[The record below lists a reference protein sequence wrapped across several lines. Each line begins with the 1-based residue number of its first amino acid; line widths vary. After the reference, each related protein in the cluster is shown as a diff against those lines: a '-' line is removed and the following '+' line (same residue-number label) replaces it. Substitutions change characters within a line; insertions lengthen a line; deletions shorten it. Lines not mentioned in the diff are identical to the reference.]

1 VRCLLDEGAVV
12 NRVTADRLMLVNV
25 VDHWFYL
32 QEPTFI
38 EAGQTYWVDHETNEL
53 FVDRGGDRVTRHG
66 RARYAAWMSR

>member
-1 VRCLLDEGAVV
+1 MSARRGAVV

-38 EAGQTYWVDHETNEL
+38 DAGQTYWIDHETNEL
-53 FVDRGGDRVTRHG
+53 CVDRGGDRITRHG
-66 RARYAAWMSR
+66 RAQHAAWMCR